1 MLRDSLLLD
10 DLEVHAFTRDG
21 NPLCLY
27 GDPAYPLWVHL
38 QSPFKDVQLT
48 QQMKEFNTSM
58 SSVRVSVEW
67 LFGDVVRTFKCLDFR
82 QNLKIGL
89 SSVGKMYVVAAL
101 MENAFTCLYGNLT
114 SKYFNLPPPTLQNY
128 LS

>member
-1 MLRDSLLLD
+1 MLRDSLLLN
-10 DLEVHAFTRDG
+10 DLEAHAFTRYG

-27 GDPAYPLWVHL
+27 GNPAYPLRIHL

-48 QQMKEFNTSM
+48 QQMKEFNSLM
-58 SSVRVSVEW
+58 SFVRDSVDW
-67 LFGDVVRTFKCLDFR
+67 HFGLDFK

-101 MENAFTCLYGNLT
+101 MENALTCLYENLL
-114 SKYFNLPPPTLQNY
+114 SENL
-128 LS
+128 